1 VRHRDAVALIAGAA
15 PGALAP
21 QTWVDL
27 GSGDGT
33 FTLAL
38 AALLPR
44 GSVIH
49 AIDRDR
55 DALARIG
62 QHADVRIETHVGDFA
77 ADQWPVATVD
87 GILIANALHYVEH
100 QRDWL
105 RQCASRLTPAGRFLI
120 VEYDTEQANP
130 WVPYPV
136 SRRALTALFD
146 GWGSVTWLGER
157 PSAYRRASLYG
168 AMAWITGV

>member
-1 VRHRDAVALIAGAA
+1 MRHRDAVALIAGAA

-21 QTWVDL
+21 QTWVDS

-38 AALLPR
+38 AALLPH

-87 GILIANALHYVEH
+87 GILIANALHYVE
-100 QRDWL
+100 QSTRL
-105 RQCASRLTPAGRFLI
+105 AACQCASRLTPARPCSSI
-120 VEYDTEQANP
+120 VEYDTEQANS
-130 WVPYPV
+130 VGAV
-136 SRRALTALFD
+136 SGGAGALLTALFD
-146 GWGSVTWLGER
+146 GWGV
-157 PSAYRRASLYG
+157 
-168 AMAWITGV
+168 